1 MYGVGGRDISSLH
14 VYITA
19 PVRRAAWQP
28 TSRRKVQSGVGP
40 REPQSQ
46 AAGIYDIQRHKSA
59 GSQFRV

>member
-1 MYGVGGRDISSLH
+1 MCMGSVAGILVLYMCISQCAALPGNQHLGGK
-14 VYITA
+14 Y
-19 PVRRAAWQP
+19 
-28 TSRRKVQSGVGP
+28 KVVGP